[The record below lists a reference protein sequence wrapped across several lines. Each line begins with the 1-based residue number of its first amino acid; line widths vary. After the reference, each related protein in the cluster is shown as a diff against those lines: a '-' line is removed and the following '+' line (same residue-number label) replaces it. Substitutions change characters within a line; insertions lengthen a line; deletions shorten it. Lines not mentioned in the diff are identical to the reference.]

1 MLDAFISLL
10 ESLAQVNF
18 AWNGD
23 VVLNVAMSGGG
34 VDWPWVCTLAAQ
46 LASETE
52 LRKKKENEVDELR
65 LLRDRLESELEDLKK
80 ELQEVSEAKKKLEEE
95 VEKLR
100 KSAEETNGELI

>member
-10 ESLAQVNF
+10 GSLAQVNF
-18 AWNGD
+18 VWHGD
-23 VVLNVAMSGGG
+23 IVLNVAMSGGG

-65 LLRDRLESELEDLKK
+65 LLRDRLGKLFKSTLNNRLHRNLACVIDK
-80 ELQEVSEAKKKLEEE
+80 SSRGAKLERAFEE
-95 VEKLR
+95 LP
-100 KSAEETNGELI
+100 

>member
-1 MLDAFISLL
+1 MTPIFFSLL
-10 ESLAQVNF
+10 GSLAQANF
-18 AWNGD
+18 VWYGD
-23 VVLNVAMSGGG
+23 FVVVMSGGG

-80 ELQEVSEAKKKLEEE
+80 ELQEASEAKKKPEEE

-100 KSAEETNGELI
+100 KYAEETNGELI

>member
-1 MLDAFISLL
+1 
-10 ESLAQVNF
+10 
-18 AWNGD
+18 
-23 VVLNVAMSGGG
+23 MSGGG

-52 LRKKKENEVDELR
+52 LRKKKENEVD
-65 LLRDRLESELEDLKK
+65 
-80 ELQEVSEAKKKLEEE
+80 SEAKKKLEEG

>member
-1 MLDAFISLL
+1 
-10 ESLAQVNF
+10 
-18 AWNGD
+18 
-23 VVLNVAMSGGG
+23 MSGRG

-80 ELQEVSEAKKKLEEE
+80 ELQEASEAKKKLEEE